1 MDRSLAL
8 AAALAAAAAA
18 LPTGAEELSIHAK
31 SLAAASAMALAPSA
45 PNLAVKANSPAPAR
59 AVDAPFVSARPRDP
73 LPELL
78 LREELDRRGPAASCE
93 ASATDLCYDVKEA
106 RIVYKPA
113 RTYMPSVPGLRAESI
128 SLRHDRIVYKYSFR

>member
-31 SLAAASAMALAPSA
+31 SLAAASAMALA
-45 PNLAVKANSPAPAR
+45 PAPAR

-93 ASATDLCYDVKEA
+93 ASATDLCYDAKEA

-128 SLRHDRIVYKYSFR
+128 SLRHDRSVFKYSFR